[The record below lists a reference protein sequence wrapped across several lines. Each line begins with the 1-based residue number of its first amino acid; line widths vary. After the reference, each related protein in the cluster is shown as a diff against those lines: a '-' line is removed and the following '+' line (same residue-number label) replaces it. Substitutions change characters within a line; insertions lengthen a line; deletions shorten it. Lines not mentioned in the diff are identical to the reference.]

1 MSHPSYPHRRQI
13 VERLVAPAVARW
25 LGQAAWMGIV
35 LVALVAAR
43 PAFADDVLEGSA
55 VVRRTT
61 QYRGGRQELGGLFGM
76 SLGDPYVRNLL
87 PGVRYDL
94 HLTDWWSIGADL
106 LVGIPVRTA
115 AADDIEK
122 KVSKFNDTFTMEVSR
137 IAWLAGVRTSI
148 APFTGK
154 AMLLGSLPVQY
165 DVHVNLSLGFAST
178 PGINVAPGS
187 APPPNYSIAPGV
199 GGGLRVFVSKVVA
212 VTVDLNDVFI
222 NRVLSV
228 NRNSQVPGASF
239 EHNLIATAGVS
250 LFFPSDLRRAD

>member
-1 MSHPSYPHRRQI
+1 M
-13 VERLVAPAVARW
+13 
-25 LGQAAWMGIV
+25 
-35 LVALVAAR
+35 
-43 PAFADDVLEGSA
+43 
-55 VVRRTT
+55 VRRTT

-87 PGVRYDL
+87 PGVRYDV
-94 HLTDWWSIGADL
+94 HVTDWWSIGADL
-106 LVGIPVRTA
+106 LVGIPVRTSA
-115 AADDIEK
+115 ANDIEQ
-122 KVSKFNDTFTMEVSR
+122 KVSKFNDTFTMEASR
-137 IAWLAGVRTSI
+137 IALLAGLRTSI

-165 DVHVNLSLGFAST
+165 DVHLNLSLGFAST

-187 APPPNYSIAPGV
+187 APPPSFSIAPGV
-199 GGGLRVFVSKVVA
+199 GGGMRVFVSKSIA

-228 NRNSQVPGASF
+228 NRNSQVPGAAF
-239 EHNLIATAGVS
+239 DHNLIATAGLS